1 MTRFIIMGKKN
12 LDGIVK
18 DLTDLLVK
26 KNVPRKKINHKYNFV
41 KSKDLDSL
49 NIILFITEVEKKF
62 SIKFKKNDLLKK
74 NFQNIMG
81 LSKIIKNI

>member
-1 MTRFIIMGKKN
+1 VKKKN
-12 LDGIVK
+12 LNKVIKGI
-18 DLTDLLVK
+18 TEILVK
-26 KNVPRKKINHKYNFV
+26 KGVPQKKINNKYNYV

-49 NIILFITEVEKKF
+49 DIILFITEVEKKF

-74 NFQNIMG
+74 NFQNIDG

>member
-1 MTRFIIMGKKN
+1 MKNKN
-12 LDGIVK
+12 LNNIIKGI
-18 DLTDLLVK
+18 TELLVK
-26 KNVPRKKINHKYNFV
+26 KSVPRKKINNKYNFV

-74 NFQNIMG
+74 NFQNIEG

>member
-1 MTRFIIMGKKN
+1 MKKKN
-12 LDGIVK
+12 LNNVIKGI
-18 DLTDLLVK
+18 TEILVK
-26 KNVPRKKINHKYNFV
+26 KGVPKKKINNKYNYV

-49 NIILFITEVEKKF
+49 DIILFITEVEKKF

-74 NFQNIMG
+74 NFQNIDG

>member
-1 MTRFIIMGKKN
+1 MKKKN
-12 LDGIVK
+12 LNKVIKGI
-18 DLTDLLVK
+18 TELLVK
-26 KNVPRKKINHKYNFV
+26 KGVPKKKINNKYNFV

-74 NFQNIMG
+74 NFQNIDG

>member
-1 MTRFIIMGKKN
+1 MKNKNITSIIKN
-12 LDGIVK
+12 V
-18 DLTDLLVK
+18 TELLVK
-26 KNVPRKKINHKYNFV
+26 KNVPRKKINNKYNFV

-74 NFQNIMG
+74 NFQNVEG

>member
-1 MTRFIIMGKKN
+1 MKKKN
-12 LDGIVK
+12 LNNVTNGI
-18 DLTDLLVK
+18 TELLVK
-26 KNVPRKKINHKYNFV
+26 KGVPKKKINNKYNFV

-74 NFQNIMG
+74 NFQSIDG
-81 LSKIIKNI
+81 LSKIINNI

>member
-1 MTRFIIMGKKN
+1 MKKKN
-12 LDGIVK
+12 LNNVTNGI
-18 DLTDLLVK
+18 TELLVK
-26 KNVPRKKINHKYNFV
+26 KGVPKKKINNKYNFV

-74 NFQNIMG
+74 NFQNIDG

>member
-1 MTRFIIMGKKN
+1 MGKKN

-74 NFQNIMG
+74 NFLNIMG

>member
-1 MTRFIIMGKKN
+1 MKKKN
-12 LDGIVK
+12 LNKVIKGI
-18 DLTDLLVK
+18 TEILVK
-26 KNVPRKKINHKYNFV
+26 KGVPQKKINNKYNYV

-49 NIILFITEVEKKF
+49 DIILFITEVEKKF

-74 NFQNIMG
+74 NFQSIDG

>member
-1 MTRFIIMGKKN
+1 MKKKN
-12 LDGIVK
+12 LNNVIKGIAE
-18 DLTDLLVK
+18 LLVK
-26 KNVPRKKINHKYNFV
+26 KGVPHKKINNKYNFV

-49 NIILFITEVEKKF
+49 EIILFITEVEKKF

-74 NFQNIMG
+74 NFQSIDG

>member
-1 MTRFIIMGKKN
+1 MKKKN
-12 LDGIVK
+12 LNNVIKGI
-18 DLTDLLVK
+18 TEILVK
-26 KNVPRKKINHKYNFV
+26 KGVPPKKINNKYNYV

-49 NIILFITEVEKKF
+49 DIILFITEVEKKF

-74 NFQNIMG
+74 NFQNIEG

>member
-1 MTRFIIMGKKN
+1 MKKKN
-12 LDGIVK
+12 LNKVIKGI
-18 DLTDLLVK
+18 TEILVK
-26 KNVPRKKINHKYNFV
+26 KGVPQKKINNKYNYV

-49 NIILFITEVEKKF
+49 EIILFITEVEKKF

-74 NFQNIMG
+74 NFQSIDG

>member
-1 MTRFIIMGKKN
+1 VKKKN
-12 LDGIVK
+12 LNNVTNGI
-18 DLTDLLVK
+18 TELLVK
-26 KNVPRKKINHKYNFV
+26 KGVPKKKINNKYNFV

-74 NFQNIMG
+74 NFQSIDG

>member
-1 MTRFIIMGKKN
+1 MGKKN
-12 LDGIVK
+12 LDGIVR

>member
-1 MTRFIIMGKKN
+1 MY
-12 LDGIVK
+12 
-18 DLTDLLVK
+18 
-26 KNVPRKKINHKYNFV
+26 KKINSREITKNIVELLISKGVPRGRINSKYNFV

-74 NFQNIMG
+74 NFQNIDG

>member
-1 MTRFIIMGKKN
+1 MKNKN
-12 LDGIVK
+12 LDSIIK
-18 DLTDLLVK
+18 NLTELLVK
-26 KNVPRKKINHKYNFV
+26 KNVPRKKINNKYNYV

-74 NFQNIMG
+74 NFQSVEG

>member
-1 MTRFIIMGKKN
+1 MKKKN
-12 LDGIVK
+12 LNKVIKGI
-18 DLTDLLVK
+18 TEILVK
-26 KNVPRKKINHKYNFV
+26 KGVPQKKINNKYNYV

-49 NIILFITEVEKKF
+49 DIILFITEVEKKF

-74 NFQNIMG
+74 NFQNIDG

>member
-1 MTRFIIMGKKN
+1 MKKKN
-12 LDGIVK
+12 INSITKGIIE
-18 DLTDLLVK
+18 LLLK
-26 KNVPRKKINHKYNFV
+26 KNVPRKKINNKYNFV

-62 SIKFKKNDLLKK
+62 SIKFKKSDLLKK
-74 NFQNIMG
+74 NFQSVEG

>member
-1 MTRFIIMGKKN
+1 MTNKILWNPSISSLKSSNIYSFQ
-12 LDGIVK
+12 
-18 DLTDLLVK
+18 
-26 KNVPRKKINHKYNFV
+26 KKINNKYNFV

-49 NIILFITEVEKKF
+49 DIILFITEVEKKF

-74 NFQNIMG
+74 NFQNIDG

>member
-1 MTRFIIMGKKN
+1 MKKKN
-12 LDGIVK
+12 LNNVIKGI
-18 DLTDLLVK
+18 TELLVK
-26 KNVPRKKINHKYNFV
+26 RGVPKKKINNKYNFV

-49 NIILFITEVEKKF
+49 DIILFITEVEKKF

-74 NFQNIMG
+74 NFQSIDG

>member
-1 MTRFIIMGKKN
+1 MKKKN
-12 LDGIVK
+12 LNNVIKGI
-18 DLTDLLVK
+18 TELLVK
-26 KNVPRKKINHKYNFV
+26 KGVPKKKINNKYNFV

-49 NIILFITEVEKKF
+49 DIILFITEVEKKF

-74 NFQNIMG
+74 NFQSIDG

>member
-1 MTRFIIMGKKN
+1 MKKKN
-12 LDGIVK
+12 LNNVTNGI
-18 DLTDLLVK
+18 TELLVK
-26 KNVPRKKINHKYNFV
+26 KGVPKKKINNKYNFV

-74 NFQNIMG
+74 NFQSIDG